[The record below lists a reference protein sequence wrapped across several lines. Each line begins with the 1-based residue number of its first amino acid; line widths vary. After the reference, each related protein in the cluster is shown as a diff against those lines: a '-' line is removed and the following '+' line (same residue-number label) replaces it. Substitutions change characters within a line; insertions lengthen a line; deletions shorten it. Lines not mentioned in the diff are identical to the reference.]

1 MISHGGL
8 KLVKRGAEADIYL
21 GRWCGQ
27 EAIYKIRKSLPY
39 RNEALDRAIRL
50 QRTLREATVM
60 NRVKSAGVRS
70 PYIFYLDPK
79 NTYIVMEYIKG
90 RRLKDVLIA
99 GKESEEILVEL
110 GRILGRMH
118 SANIIHGDL
127 TTSNIIVESKKLAVI
142 DFGLSYFS
150 TRVEDMATD
159 MRLVKEVMSSVHSS
173 LFPRCFDLLISGYEQ
188 VLGIEKSRQVK
199 LQLSAIERRGRYAK
213 VE

>member
-1 MISHGGL
+1 MIYHGGL
-8 KLVKRGAEADIYL
+8 RLIQRGAEADIYL

-27 EAIYKIRKSLPY
+27 EAIYKVRKSLPY
-39 RNEALDRAIRL
+39 RNESLDRAIRL
-50 QRTLREATVM
+50 QRTIREATVM

-79 NTYIVMEYIKG
+79 NTYIVMEYIRG
-90 RRLKDVLIA
+90 RRLKDLLLA
-99 GKESEEILVEL
+99 GGVREEVLVEL
-110 GRILGRMH
+110 GRVLGRMH
-118 SANIIHGDL
+118 SANVIHGDL
-127 TTSNIIVESKKLAVI
+127 TTSNVIVESNKLAII

-150 TRVEDMATD
+150 TRIEDMATD

-173 LFPRCFDLLISGYEQ
+173 LFPRCFELLVSGYEQ
-188 VLGIEKSRQVK
+188 VLGIERSRQVK